1 MNLQSKPVLVRDL
14 GKFIK
19 DGCNSV
25 EHYGVFI
32 CPECNQ
38 EYTTAIRW
46 VSAGKSMRCKKCSIK
61 RNADTRRLSM
71 DQFIT
76 KAEEVHGSRYMY
88 AMGPYK
94 SNNTKVQI
102 ICAVHGEFWQTP
114 NAHLAGQGCPVCGRE
129 QTKTTN
135 STYIEKA
142 TIVHN
147 GKYDYSKVVYSGTNN
162 KVTIICPTHGEFSQR
177 AAGHLHGQGC
187 PKCAI
192 VANNFVY
199 RTVGTEPTDL
209 YYIYFPELN
218 LWKIGCTRVGVYKR
232 FRYEIYKYEV
242 LHIIHFTNGADAYF
256 VEQQLLHLM
265 GNDRYFESKPLKCG
279 GDTELLKD
287 EVHDFL
293 KVAYRMLVNRYK

>member
-1 MNLQSKPVLVRDL
+1 
-14 GKFIK
+14 
-19 DGCNSV
+19 
-25 EHYGVFI
+25 
-32 CPECNQ
+32 
-38 EYTTAIRW
+38 
-46 VSAGKSMRCKKCSIK
+46 
-61 RNADTRRLSM
+61 
-71 DQFIT
+71 
-76 KAEEVHGSRYMY
+76 
-88 AMGPYK
+88 
-94 SNNTKVQI
+94 
-102 ICAVHGEFWQTP
+102 
-114 NAHLAGQGCPVCGRE
+114 
-129 QTKTTN
+129 
-135 STYIEKA
+135 
-142 TIVHN
+142 
-147 GKYDYSKVVYSGTNN
+147 
-162 KVTIICPTHGEFSQR
+162 
-177 AAGHLHGQGC
+177 
-187 PKCAI
+187 
-192 VANNFVY
+192 VY